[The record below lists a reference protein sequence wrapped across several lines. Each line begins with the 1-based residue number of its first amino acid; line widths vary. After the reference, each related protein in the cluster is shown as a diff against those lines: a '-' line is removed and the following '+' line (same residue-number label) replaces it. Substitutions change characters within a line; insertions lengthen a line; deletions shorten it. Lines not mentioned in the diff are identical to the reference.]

1 MGSTYYITG
10 VQIGMI
16 FAMMD
21 FDKIENVRDILQT
34 ILDKQETTK
43 ETRKR

>member
-16 FAMMD
+16 IGALDSSNVNSIIRSFVYET
-21 FDKIENVRDILQT
+21 DKKTN
-34 ILDKQETTK
+34 
-43 ETRKR
+43 